1 MTSNN
6 KPDLDEYAMVVFTLP
21 FESVFVE
28 SLFSMMNYNK
38 NRYRASLLDESVSNV
53 MHAKA
58 VKSVVAD
65 PHVPFE
71 ADFELMKTAPLEH
84 KLFFWFATCFTIKI
98 VVFSLLLQVAGEIK
112 CHRDP
117 DQLSMPYWILKI
129 HKTLIW
135 SLRKHGF

>member
-1 MTSNN
+1 MRDICRRYGLEYSRVRKQILEMRLNALDLGPQDSRLAKENLLQYYKTKQTMTSNN

-65 PHVPFE
+65 SHVPFE

-84 KLFFWFATCFTIKI
+84 KLFF
-98 VVFSLLLQVAGEIK
+98 
-112 CHRDP
+112 
-117 DQLSMPYWILKI
+117 
-129 HKTLIW
+129 
-135 SLRKHGF
+135 

>member
-1 MTSNN
+1 MRDICRRYGLEYSRVRKQILEMRLDALDLGPQDLRLAKENLLLYYKTKQTMASNN

-21 FESVFVE
+21 FESLFVE

-53 MHAKA
+53 MHTKA

-71 ADFELMKTAPLEH
+71 ANFELMKTAPLEH
-84 KLFFWFATCFTIKI
+84 KL
-98 VVFSLLLQVAGEIK
+98 SL
-112 CHRDP
+112 
-117 DQLSMPYWILKI
+117 
-129 HKTLIW
+129 
-135 SLRKHGF
+135 